1 MPSSSKKQHNFM
13 EAIAHS
19 PSFAKKVGVS
29 QSVGKDFSAAD
40 KGRKFMHGGAIAKQ
54 NTQHGKMDI
63 PFSSLKRF
71 AGMKSGGMAKRYVEG
86 GDVDSMSFGK
96 AFRQKLNELGEGNTF
111 TWKGKSYSTNLAK
124 SDTNYGN
131 EGKRTSGTAPKPQE
145 MSETPG
151 AVTGRRDT
159 ASKYAPSSNRKQQN
173 AETLQAVLEPMVEMA
188 IPAGKLLQGGRG
200 AVRLAESRSMLQGM
214 PKAPPKNAILNEAR
228 AAANRRVQGMP
239 GVSAKNPVLAEREA
253 ARAAEEAVL
262 DTERASAM
270 GAGYKKGGSVNKP
283 KFLPPWLN
291 KGKEKAEGESK
302 AMDKKEGKAG
312 EKAEKYAKG
321 GSVMRSKKDI
331 ARDQMA
337 MAPYAKGGGVRGRSG
352 YAGFGGKENPT
363 DGGSTAGENPK
374 IQKRGLTE
382 GRVIKMATGGS
393 VKMNRGG
400 GIESRGKTRG
410 KMC

>member
-1 MPSSSKKQHNFM
+1 M

-71 AGMKSGGMAKRYVEG
+71 SGMKGG
-86 GDVDSMSFGK
+86 
-96 AFRQKLNELGEGNTF
+96 GN
-111 TWKGKSYSTNLAK
+111 
-124 SDTNYGN
+124 
-131 EGKRTSGTAPKPQE
+131 
-145 MSETPG
+145 
-151 AVTGRRDT
+151 V
-159 ASKYAPSSNRKQQN
+159 
-173 AETLQAVLEPMVEMA
+173 
-188 IPAGKLLQGGRG
+188 
-200 AVRLAESRSMLQGM
+200 
-214 PKAPPKNAILNEAR
+214 
-228 AAANRRVQGMP
+228 
-239 GVSAKNPVLAEREA
+239 
-253 ARAAEEAVL
+253 
-262 DTERASAM
+262 
-270 GAGYKKGGSVNKP
+270 
-283 KFLPPWLN
+283 
-291 KGKEKAEGESK
+291 ESK
-302 AMDKKEGKAG
+302 AMMGKEVAFMKKKGAPGSMIRHE
-312 EKAEKYAKG
+312 EKEMKYAKG
-321 GSVMRSKKDI
+321 GSVMRPKKDI

-352 YAGFGGKENPT
+352 YVGLGGKENPT

-400 GIESRGKTRG
+400 GIESSGKTRG